1 MSLREL
7 AKSQGIV
14 EGALYKHFKNKEEIL
29 LAVLDYYS
37 RHDSKIMNT
46 IINSSMTPKEG
57 IMFFIRSFA
66 ELFESEPVMAC
77 IMDSYETLLGES
89 LVVKR
94 VREIFMLRSGFL
106 TRLIEKG
113 QREGSI
119 CSDLPGEDLSD
130 IVLGILRAIT
140 LKWRISD
147 YSFPLKVRVE
157 SALESLLLRF

>member
-1 MSLREL
+1 
-7 AKSQGIV
+7 
-14 EGALYKHFKNKEEIL
+14 
-29 LAVLDYYS
+29 
-37 RHDSKIMNT
+37 
-46 IINSSMTPKEG
+46 
-57 IMFFIRSFA
+57 
-66 ELFESEPVMAC
+66 
-77 IMDSYETLLGES
+77 MDSYETLLGES